1 MKSKLDHYKQ
11 EPVADLDGDPLEWWK
26 ANNAHYP
33 MAPELGRKLWSL
45 PATSVKSEEVF
56 SVAGGIVTKKRNRL
70 LPSNVTS

>member
-1 MKSKLDHYKQ
+1 MLYLVFSVNYQRLKNKIIHNKLDSVKSKLDHYKQ

-45 PATSVKSEEVF
+45 PATSV
-56 SVAGGIVTKKRNRL
+56 
-70 LPSNVTS
+70 